1 MAEPQEENLET
12 IIKLGTQLKMKR
24 HYLKEK
30 VINQDQA
37 LEENQSNQALLLSFY
52 LVLIEEE
59 ELLL

>member
-1 MAEPQEENLET
+1 MAEPQEQNLET
-12 IIKLGTQLKMKR
+12 IIKLGIQLKMKR